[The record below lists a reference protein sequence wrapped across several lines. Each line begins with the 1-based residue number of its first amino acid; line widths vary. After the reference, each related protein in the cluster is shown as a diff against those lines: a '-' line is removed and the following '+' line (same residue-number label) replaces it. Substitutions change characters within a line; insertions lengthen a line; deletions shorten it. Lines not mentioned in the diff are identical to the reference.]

1 MGWIKYCALIDSTM
15 ILIITA
21 QTCMWLC
28 VRDWK
33 LQNLTF
39 QVTASYTKLNHCIL
53 NKVIKH
59 LFDMRKM
66 EYSVVMSVGQRKKS
80 SSLTGIEPM
89 TFRTPVWRS
98 NHWATGRLMPSE
110 VIFTQFIVTRDL
122 HTARISN
129 AKSTMC
135 DNKERYSV
143 DGNFKLRKK
152 RERWNIQL
160 SWTWDKEKIWEPD
173 GNQTRDLLYTCWVL

>member
-1 MGWIKYCALIDSTM
+1 
-15 ILIITA
+15 
-21 QTCMWLC
+21 
-28 VRDWK
+28 
-33 LQNLTF
+33 
-39 QVTASYTKLNHCIL
+39 
-53 NKVIKH
+53 
-59 LFDMRKM
+59 
-66 EYSVVMSVGQRKKS
+66 
-80 SSLTGIEPM
+80 
-89 TFRTPVWRS
+89 
-98 NHWATGRLMPSE
+98 MPSE